1 MFNCTY
7 VCLLHFTTLTL
18 PSMHSTVLY
27 NMYCHS
33 NFCKVYTYVQMH
45 IFRIICI
52 GYSDFLTLC
61 LKQYAYVD
69 WSILFV
75 LAKENS
81 MSLPLL
87 VALYCSMHFRRH
99 GGGSRSGYGLWL
111 SDGWYVGLPCVCPR
125 ACADGLSMVCIC
137 AMCAGG
143 SIRLYLLHILHNYKG
158 YYD

>member
-1 MFNCTY
+1 MFTCTS

-18 PSMHSTVLY
+18 PSMHSTLLY

-33 NFCKVYTYVQMH
+33 NFCRKVYKYVQLH

-61 LKQYAYVD
+61 LKHYAYMY

-75 LAKENS
+75 LAKEHS
-81 MSLPLL
+81 MSLPLP

-99 GGGSRSGYGLWL
+99 GAGSRSGSGLWL
-111 SDGWYVGLPCVCPR
+111 SDGWYVGLPYRVS
-125 ACADGLSMVCIC
+125 ACMRGWTVDGVQ
-137 AMCAGG
+137 MCNLLR
-143 SIRLYLLHILHNYKG
+143 RLNSAVSFTYTA
-158 YYD
+158 